1 MNNTNIPA
9 QTEQTPPK
17 LNVNFT
23 HRLSIFGDEAT
34 SYCLNDAIYMLSQQA
49 TNVLTLI
56 SGNFLGDEN
65 ESKPPDE
72 IIFWSIES
80 AINTIKD
87 MQAIVA
93 AYHEAESHNVT
104 VGAE

>member
-9 QTEQTPPK
+9 QTEQTTLK

-23 HRLSIFGDEAT
+23 HRYSIFGDEAT
-34 SYCLNDAIYMLSQQA
+34 SYHLNDAINTLLHQA
-49 TNVLTLI
+49 TNVLTLV
-56 SGNFLGDEN
+56 SGNFLGE
-65 ESKPPDE
+65 ESTPMPSDE

-87 MQAIVA
+87 MQAMVA
-93 AYHEAESHNVT
+93 AYHEAESTIKHR
-104 VGAE
+104 A